1 MVDKSEIT
9 KYLGTDT
16 DTNIGLMFG
25 MTKKAILC
33 RRKRLEIPSYCPP
46 RLIISKEIKKKVEEL
61 LGRTTDS
68 KIAARFNISGRTVGI
83 IRKKLEIERRGNTGV
98 GTNCLTTIQYAE
110 LLNSIE
116 NLTIGEL
123 TKKFNISRSS
133 VSRLR
138 KKHGKTFIR
147 DVTKKHI
154 KPKVAHHKGEDCLTK
169 SKYLELCS
177 FIRNSRFTQEELAKR
192 FKCSESTIR
201 NIKCELREKGQLTPR
216 NITATVRP

>member
-25 MTKKAILC
+25 MTKNAIQS
-33 RRKRLEIPSYCPP
+33 RRKRLEIPAYGPPP
-46 RLIISKEIKKKVEEL
+46 RIISKEIKKKVEEL

-68 KIAARFNISGRTVGI
+68 KIAARFNIAGRTVGR
-83 IRKKLEIERRGNTGV
+83 IRKKLGIERRGHTGV
-98 GTNCLTTIQYAE
+98 GTDCLTTIQYAE

-116 NLTIGEL
+116 NLSRREL

-138 KKHGKTFIR
+138 KKHEKTFIR

-154 KPKVAHHKGEDCLTK
+154 KPKVAHHNGEACLTK
-169 SKYLELCS
+169 SKYFELCS
-177 FIRNSRFTQEELAKR
+177 FIRNSRFTQKELAKR
-192 FKCSESTIR
+192 FKCGQSTINR
-201 NIKCELREKGQLTPR
+201 IKRELREKGQLTPR